1 MISRTF
7 PSDKIDVKST
17 QTLKTNKNVAVKNTL
32 VAFTR
37 KHVCVCVR
45 LYVCVW
51 EGVGVRVCVGVRVYV
66 G

>member
-37 KHVCVCVR
+37 KLVWVR
-45 LYVCVW
+45 LYVCVY
-51 EGVGVRVCVGVRVYV
+51 VCVCVRV
-66 G
+66 